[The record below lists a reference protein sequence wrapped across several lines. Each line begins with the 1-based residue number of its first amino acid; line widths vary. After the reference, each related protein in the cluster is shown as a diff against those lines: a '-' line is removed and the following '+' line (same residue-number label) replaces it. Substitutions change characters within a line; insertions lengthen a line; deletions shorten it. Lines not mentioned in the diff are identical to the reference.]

1 MATIDL
7 EPVVSLKNVS
17 QRYGK
22 AVALDSISI
31 DIPAQMM
38 IGLIGPDGVG
48 KSTLLGIVAGV
59 RMMQSG
65 QARVLG
71 GDIGDAGFRNRASSR
86 IAYLPQGLGKNL
98 YPTLSIFENA
108 DFFGRLFGQ
117 SREEREYRIND
128 LFASTD
134 LSAFRDRPAGKLSGG
149 MKQKLGL
156 CCSLIHDPDLLILDE
171 PTTGV
176 DPLARRQFWEL
187 IARIR
192 LRRPTMSVL
201 VATAYMDE
209 AEGFDWLAAMNDG
222 KVLATGT
229 PEELRRS
236 TNETT
241 LERAFIKLLPEEAT
255 RGHREPVITPW
266 KSSGDTPAIEAEGL
280 TQQFGTF
287 TAVDH
292 VSFRIERGEIF
303 GFLGSNGCGK
313 TTTMKMLTGLLPP
326 TSGTALLFGKAVKGG
341 DVDSRRHVGFMTQAF
356 SLYTELTVRQN
367 LILHARLFD
376 IPEEKGHLRVD
387 ELLKSFA
394 LEPVADTLAESLP
407 LGIRQRLSLAVAV
420 IHEPEMLIL
429 DEPTSGVDPVAR
441 DGFWELLIRLSREN
455 GVTIFLSTH
464 FMNEAERCDRMSMM
478 HAGKVL
484 AQGPPAQL
492 VAERKAKN
500 LEAAFIGYLEEAA
513 AKTAATA
520 APAADAAATDAA
532 ATDAPV
538 TAHSDEPSRFSV
550 GRVWAFARREAVE
563 LWHDKVRVS
572 FAVFGPILLMV
583 VFGYGIS
590 LDVDHLPFA
599 VLDSDGTAASRLY
612 TDSFRGSYYFE
623 EKASLNNYDELNRRL
638 RNGELRIALE
648 IPSGF
653 QKDLSHGSVP
663 VVNAII
669 DAAVP
674 FPWRDGTRIRRGHPR
689 PLPAESAQG
698 AEPATTQQSD
708 KGGSPGPVQS
718 GFQEYLRHGSGRHHA
733 AAHADSQHADGAERG
748 AGKGA
753 RIHCELLCGPCGP
766 TGISARQTA
775 TLSHRRTGRVC
786 DARGPRTPAVPGA
799 AERKSAHAAGRG
811 CRLCFG
817 DHGFRTA
824 DLRLLEQP
832 DGRNIRRG
840 NHCDSS
846 RRAVFR
852 HVRARLF
859 PLRRRMAGWKDIP
872 EHVFSGH
879 QRGHLHQGA
888 RVRLAV
894 AQRAVA
900 GDPDTGLL
908 RFLGPAAE
916 EAGEIVGEESPP
928 CHTARNQGADESRSG
943 PGAAVSHRV
952 FLHILGVHARKKC
965 GHGRHQRL
973 SGGGGRG

>member
-1 MATIDL
+1 MDTSDQA
-7 EPVVSLKNVS
+7 PVVQLEKLS

-22 AVALDSISI
+22 AVVLDAISLQ
-31 DIPAQMM
+31 IPSQKM

-59 RMMQSG
+59 RRMQSG
-65 QARVLG
+65 CAQVLG
-71 GDIGDAGFRNRASSR
+71 GNIDDADFRNAVSAR

-117 SREEREYRIND
+117 SRAEREWRIAD

-134 LSAFRDRPAGKLSGG
+134 LSPFRDRPAGKLSGG

-192 LRRPTMSVL
+192 VRRPTMSVL

-209 AEGFDWLAAMNDG
+209 AEGFDWLVAMDAG

-229 PEELRRS
+229 PEELRRQTS
-236 TNETT
+236 ETT

-255 RGHREPVITPW
+255 RGHKEPHITPY
-266 KSSGDTPAIEAEGL
+266 KSSGGPPAIEAKGL
-280 TQQFGTF
+280 TQRFGSF

-292 VSFRIERGEIF
+292 VNFRIERGEIF

-326 TSGTALLFGKAVKGG
+326 TEGTALLFGDPVKGG
-341 DVDSRRHVGFMTQAF
+341 DVESRRRVGFMTQAF

-367 LILHARLFD
+367 LVLHARLFD
-376 IPEEKGHLRVD
+376 IAPDKARARVA
-387 ELLKSFA
+387 ELLASFG
-394 LEPVADTLAESLP
+394 LEEVADTLTESLP

-441 DGFWELLIRLSREN
+441 DSFWELLIRLSREN

-500 LEAAFIGYLEEAA
+500 LEAAFIGYLEDAAKANAA
-513 AKTAATA
+513 ASGTVAAS
-520 APAADAAATDAA
+520 PATDAVTADAAPPAFTSPHGAEA
-532 ATDAPV
+532 G
-538 TAHSDEPSRFSV
+538 RFSF

-563 LWHDKVRVS
+563 LQHDRVRLA
-572 FAVFGPILLMV
+572 FAIFGPLLLMV
-583 VFGYGIS
+583 VFGWGIS

-599 VLDSDGTAASRLY
+599 VLDGDGTSTSRDY
-612 TDSFRGSYYFE
+612 ADSFRGSYYFTE
-623 EKASLNNYDELNRRL
+623 RPSLYSYPELNRRL

-648 IPSGF
+648 IPPGF
-653 QKDLSHGSVP
+653 ERDVTRGRQP
-663 VVNAII
+663 EVNAIL

-674 FPWRDGTRIRRGHPR
+674 FRAETARSYIEGVHSQYQMRLRAEKGLPR
-689 PLPAESAQG
+689 AESPIKLETRALFNQDFKSIYAMVPG
-698 AEPATTQQSD
+698 DIMLLLMLIPSMLTALAVVREKELGSIANFYAAPATRTEFLLGKQLPYLSVALIQFFSLVALAVLLFQVPVKGSWLTLIAGGLVYVLASTGFGLLISVFASTQTAAI
-708 KGGSPGPVQS
+708 
-718 GFQEYLRHGSGRHHA
+718 FA
-733 AAHADSQHADGAERG
+733 AAIIA
-748 AGKGA
+748 
-753 RIHCELLCGPCGP
+753 ILP
-766 TGISARQTA
+766 TVQ
-775 TLSHRRTGRVC
+775 
-786 DARGPRTPAVPGA
+786 
-799 AERKSAHAAGRG
+799 
-811 CRLCFG
+811 
-817 DHGFRTA
+817 
-824 DLRLLEQP
+824 
-832 DGRNIRRG
+832 
-840 NHCDSS
+840 
-846 RRAVFR
+846 
-852 HVRARLF
+852 
-859 PLRRRMAGWKDIP
+859 
-872 EHVFSGH
+872 FSGMFVPVSSLT
-879 QRGHLHQGA
+879 GGA
-888 RVRLAV
+888 WVAAKIFPSTYFQAVSVGAFTKALGMSSLWRNVVALAV
-894 AQRAVA
+894 IALVYFAASV
-900 GDPDTGLL
+900 LL
-908 RFLGPAAE
+908 L
-916 EAGEIVGEESPP
+916 
-928 CHTARNQGADESRSG
+928 
-943 PGAAVSHRV
+943 
-952 FLHILGVHARKKC
+952 KK
-965 GHGRHQRL
+965 QED
-973 SGGGGRG
+973 